1 MSTEMA
7 QEQCGEGPQRRR
19 TLGDERGLT
28 LLELLVALLVVSV
41 MMAIAIPTLQGF
53 QDRARDRAVQ
63 THLRDGLVLERAH
76 WQETGDYTSI
86 TADLS
91 VYDPTANFWDPVLL
105 TDHPMLV
112 LDTTS
117 SGQRVCLAAL
127 SDSGT
132 WYGIFD
138 DSGTG
143 KTYYGSGLP
152 VPCTTGLTATYTEG
166 GW

>member
-1 MSTEMA
+1 M
-7 QEQCGEGPQRRR
+7 
-19 TLGDERGLT
+19 T
-28 LLELLVALLVVSV
+28 LLELLIALLVVAV
-41 MMAIAIPTLQGF
+41 MMVIAIPTFQGF

-76 WQETGDYTSI
+76 WHDTGDYTAL
-86 TADLS
+86 TADLGA
-91 VYDPTANFWDPVLL
+91 YDPTANFWDPVLL
-105 TDHPMLV
+105 TDHPMLA

-138 DSGTG
+138 DS
-143 KTYYGSGLP
+143 
-152 VPCTTGLTATYTEG
+152 TTGLTATYTEG